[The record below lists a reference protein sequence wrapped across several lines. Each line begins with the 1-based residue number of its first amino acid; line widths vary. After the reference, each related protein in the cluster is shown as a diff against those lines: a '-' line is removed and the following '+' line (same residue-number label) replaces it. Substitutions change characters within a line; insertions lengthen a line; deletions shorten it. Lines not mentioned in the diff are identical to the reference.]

1 MKTLKI
7 VLTILFLTAA
17 NYANAETVSALSDST
32 EELVQNDKKLFK
44 TFEKSIVFGLNSDV
58 QGVLESTLHNAIS
71 YKVKYPEF
79 NSQKVL
85 QAVSTVALD
94 GENHSLRFKAYL
106 VLAYYQNQDDFE
118 SPETLMSMID
128 HGNQNEIFYYLQ
140 DTLQSDQFTAKN

>member
-44 TFEKSIVFGLNSDV
+44 TFEKSILFGLNSDV
-58 QGVLESTLHNAIS
+58 QGVLESTLHNAIT

-94 GENHSLRFKAYL
+94 GKKHSLRFKAYL

-118 SPETLMSMID
+118 SPETLMSMLD
-128 HGNQNEIFYYLQ
+128 HSNQNEIFYYLQ